1 MIETLQLQPGIYL
14 RCFTDKRFKT
24 NSISL
29 QLVRPLC
36 RQEASANALI
46 AAVLLRGTKNYPDLR
61 DMTLHLDDLYGASV
75 GSLVRRVGDYQTT
88 GIGCSFTED
97 RFALSGDKI
106 LEPIM
111 EFIREL
117 ILFPRL
123 ENGVFCADFVE
134 SEKRNMLCAME
145 AQKNDKRS
153 YAAAQLMK
161 YMGSADPIGIPRI
174 GEPEQAKAL
183 EPVGLYEHYQQILR
197 QSRIELFYV
206 GSRDINQLRPLA
218 ERIFYGIERDYVNL
232 PEQTPFHDGGKVRR
246 EEQLEVTQGKLQ
258 MGFLSPSTINTPDF
272 VPMQVL
278 NTVFGGGMT
287 SKLFMNVR
295 EKMSLCYDIGSSY
308 QGGKGI
314 LTVGAG
320 MDCDM
325 AETVEKEVLRQL
337 DQCRQGSITQQELE
351 SARLAL
357 ISSLRTTHDSPGAI
371 ENYYAT
377 SALSGL
383 KLTIPEYIRQV
394 QEVTVS
400 KVAEAAQKLEL
411 HSVYTLKGVAE

>member
-1 MIETLQLQPGIYL
+1 MIETIQLQPGIFL

-46 AAVLLRGTKNYPDLR
+46 SAVLLRGTAHYPDLR
-61 DMTLHLDDLYGASV
+61 DITLHLDDLYGAAV

-88 GIGCSFTED
+88 GLGCSFTED
-97 RFALSGDKI
+97 RFALPGDQI

-134 SEKRNMLCAME
+134 SEKRNMLAAME

-153 YAAAQLMK
+153 YAAAQLLK
-161 YMGSADPIGIPRI
+161 SMGSADPIGIPRI
-174 GEPEQAKAL
+174 GEPEQAQAL
-183 EPVGLYEHYQQILR
+183 EPVGLYRHYQQILR

-206 GSRDINQLRPLA
+206 GSRDISQIKPLA
-218 ERIFYGIERDYVNL
+218 EGIFREMDRDYVNL
-232 PEQTPFHDGGKVRR
+232 PAQTPFRDGGKVRR
-246 EEQLEVTQGKLQ
+246 EERLDVTQAKLQ
-258 MGFLSPSTINTPDF
+258 MGFVGPTTINTPDF
-272 VPMQVL
+272 APMQVL

-320 MDCDM
+320 MDSNM
-325 AETVEKEVLRQL
+325 AETVEKEVLCQL
-337 DQCRQGSITQQELE
+337 DACRRGEITQQELE
-351 SARLAL
+351 SAKLSV
-357 ISSLRTTHDSPGAI
+357 ISSLQTTHDSPGAI
-371 ENYYAT
+371 ENYYST
-377 SALSGL
+377 IALSGL
-383 KLTIPEYIRQV
+383 TLTIPEYIQKV

-400 KVAEAAQKLEL
+400 HVAEAARKLEL
-411 HSVYTLKGVAE
+411 HSVYCLKGVGE